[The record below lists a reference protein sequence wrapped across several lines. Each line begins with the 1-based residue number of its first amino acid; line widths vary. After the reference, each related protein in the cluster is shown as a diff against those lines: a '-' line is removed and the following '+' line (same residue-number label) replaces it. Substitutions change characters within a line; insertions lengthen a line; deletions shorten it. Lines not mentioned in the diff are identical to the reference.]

1 MTNTNKRGSP
11 AYQVD
16 RIEVVLK
23 SDDVLARVF
32 TLVPGDKVPWHYH
45 KLSSDHYFVLAGTL
59 TITTELP
66 SDHVTLTQG
75 ERWRVDP
82 GTHHEVA
89 NCSDTPARFL
99 LLQGVGGYDW
109 IKVDK

>member
-1 MTNTNKRGSP
+1 MTAKNKPASP
-11 AYQVD
+11 AYEVE

-23 SDDVLARVF
+23 TDDVLARVF

-66 SDHVTLTQG
+66 ADCVTLTPG

-82 GTHHEVA
+82 QTHHEVS
-89 NCSDTPARFL
+89 NQGDTPARFL

-109 IKVDK
+109 IKVEK